1 MSLLYRHKRY
11 FRVRLASDNSLY
23 AFTNETDANNKIAFD
38 PAFTTNAPKK
48 IEVLENSNRTFI
60 VTYEFNSHDE
70 QMEFKSAIGAAC
82 ARRGQF
88 GGTNNVYKVEHFKTE
103 WLHADG
109 NVGSTANLL

>member
-23 AFTNETDANNKIAFD
+23 VFTNENDANNKIEFN

-82 ARRGQF
+82 DRGGQF
-88 GGTNNVYKVEHFKTE
+88 GGTNNLYKVEHFKTE

-109 NVGSTANLL
+109 TVGSTANLL